1 MESRNL
7 LIAALFSS
15 ALLLALPGCN
25 IERKLDEKVVDVIN
39 PIDPG
44 CGHGAGTVE
53 DEAQCAGRVA
63 DSFPAA
69 DEDYFRDMDYGATKD
84 PAALAAA
91 LDPYIP
97 GITPEQALAAAVK
110 GRNNWIVWTGGND
123 RFWDVLSRDS
133 VGNLDFLKTLSNY
146 PGLKYS
152 RDNRWQYLG
161 LVNEP
166 CFDKATGPRADR
178 YGLWLDVRRSDC
190 PPDPFENEHKYP
202 GVKIGS
208 RGKTLPVG
216 SYYGYA
222 TGIIGLRLFPNPD
235 FDEAAARRW
244 DAVRYYSDP
253 DYYNDKHLVKP
264 YRVGM
269 SCGFCHVGPNPA
281 NPPQDPEHPK
291 WENLNSNPGAQYFW
305 VDRIFMADTDPGSF
319 AYQLFHTSHPGALDT
334 SFVSSD
340 YINNPRTMNAVYN
353 LGARMAIALKLGR
366 ETLGGGELDNAQ
378 FNQFVPP
385 NSPLNTFFNAPDT
398 TWTPRVLKDGS
409 DSVGALGALNR
420 VYVNIGLFSE
430 EWLQHFIPLVGGKQI
445 TPFPIATADR
455 NSAYWNATKAQ
466 TPDLALFFLATGKP
480 DYLKNAPGGDR
491 YLSKDERTLNR
502 GKVVFA
508 ENCAR
513 CHSSKLPEKTFS
525 FFPNGGCVGPHYI
538 ECWNRYW
545 AWTRTAEFKH
555 AARQI
560 VMAGDFLDNNFLST
574 DQRIPVTLLETN
586 VCSSLA
592 TNALRDN
599 IWDNFSS
606 QSYKDLPS
614 VGKVIV
620 HNPLTGE
627 PGEYEMP
634 AGGRGYTRPASL
646 ISLWSSA
653 PFLQNNRLG
662 RFYWSGSVGDR
673 MKSFDDSIEQLL
685 WPEKRQGDRRFMTRS
700 GKMVPGEIDLT
711 TATSYLKVPKGFL
724 PGFLRREP
732 LYGLLTIAAS
742 GGVGETGIEIGPI
755 PKGTPVNLL
764 SNIDLEQR
772 GKVFDVLLKAKRDL
786 KSLPQNAGD
795 AEAKRVLSDLVEPLL
810 SVSKCPDF
818 VVNRGHYFGTDYAQ
832 DEPGL
837 NDSDKRALIEFLKT
851 M

>member
-1 MESRNL
+1 M
-7 LIAALFSS
+7 
-15 ALLLALPGCN
+15 
-25 IERKLDEKVVDVIN
+25 
-39 PIDPG
+39 
-44 CGHGAGTVE
+44 
-53 DEAQCAGRVA
+53 
-63 DSFPAA
+63 
-69 DEDYFRDMDYGATKD
+69 
-84 PAALAAA
+84 
-91 LDPYIP
+91 
-97 GITPEQALAAAVK
+97 
-110 GRNNWIVWTGGND
+110 
-123 RFWDVLSRDS
+123 
-133 VGNLDFLKTLSNY
+133 
-146 PGLKYS
+146 
-152 RDNRWQYLG
+152 
-161 LVNEP
+161 
-166 CFDKATGPRADR
+166 
-178 YGLWLDVRRSDC
+178 
-190 PPDPFENEHKYP
+190 
-202 GVKIGS
+202 
-208 RGKTLPVG
+208 
-216 SYYGYA
+216 
-222 TGIIGLRLFPNPD
+222 
-235 FDEAAARRW
+235 
-244 DAVRYYSDP
+244 
-253 DYYNDKHLVKP
+253 
-264 YRVGM
+264 
-269 SCGFCHVGPNPA
+269 
-281 NPPQDPEHPK
+281 
-291 WENLNSNPGAQYFW
+291 
-305 VDRIFMADTDPGSF
+305 
-319 AYQLFHTSHPGALDT
+319 
-334 SFVSSD
+334 
-340 YINNPRTMNAVYN
+340 
-353 LGARMAIALKLGR
+353 
-366 ETLGGGELDNAQ
+366 
-378 FNQFVPP
+378 
-385 NSPLNTFFNAPDT
+385 
-398 TWTPRVLKDGS
+398 LKDGS

-480 DYLKNAPGGDR
+480 DYLKDAPGGDR
-491 YLSKDERTLNR
+491 YLDKDERTLNR
-502 GKVVFA
+502 GKAVFA

-513 CHSSKLPEKTFS
+513 CHSSKLPEKTFA
-525 FFPNGGCVGPHYI
+525 FFPEGGCVGPDYLN
-538 ECWNRYW
+538 CWNRYW
-545 AWTRTAEFKH
+545 AWTKTAEFKH

-574 DQRIPVTLLETN
+574 DLRVPVTLLETN

-627 PGEYEMP
+627 PSEYEMP

-685 WPEKRQGDRRFMTRS
+685 WPEKRQGDRRFTTRS

-724 PGFLRREP
+724 PDFLQREP
-732 LYGLLTIAAS
+732 LYGVLTIAAS
-742 GGVGETGIEIGPI
+742 GAVGETGIEIGPI

-795 AEAKRVLSDLVEPLL
+795 AEARKVLSDLVEPLL